1 MPKLFQL
8 SLFWRTFFLLTVLLF
23 GSAMVL
29 LNLFRVLE
37 YEPRVL
43 RNATQIAS
51 IVNLTRGALANADVI
66 ARVSLL
72 KTLADEE
79 NVRILSWEP
88 TDEYDTLD
96 TTEQEKNISTALIQ
110 YLGTDTV
117 VASRVNQEQGL
128 WVGFSIERDSYWLLM
143 DPERLTLIGGE
154 TWLLWWLSALGFS
167 VLGAL
172 LLSSLLSKP
181 LKNLAQATRMVRQGR
196 YKNTHGHLL
205 DESVGSPEIREV
217 NIGFNRMAAQMAQAE
232 QDRAL
237 MLAGISHDLRTPLAR
252 LRLEIE
258 LSVADEA
265 SRDAMSADI
274 EQVDAILG
282 KFLDYARSEQLQLQN
297 TLLAAVV
304 SRCMMPFGQLDNM
317 HIQVHIA
324 EDLEVLSDAVEL
336 GRVVSNVLENA
347 RRYGASSD
355 GICRIDIDAQ
365 STAAGS
371 LLLNIRDHG
380 AGAAPEQLSQL
391 SQPFFRGDGARTAAM
406 GSGLGLAIAER
417 TMLRMGGRCNI
428 SNHPEGGLQVNLT
441 LQLAPK

>member
-1 MPKLFQL
+1 MPKLFRL
-8 SLFWRTFFLLTVLLF
+8 SLFWRTFFLMTLLLF

-88 TDEYDTLD
+88 SDEYDTLD

-167 VLGAL
+167 VIGAL

-181 LKNLAQATRMVRQGR
+181 LKNLAQATRLVSLGR
-196 YKNTHGHLL
+196 HQSASTQLL

-217 NIGFNRMAAQMAQAE
+217 NIGFNRMAAQLAQAE

-258 LSVADEA
+258 LAVADEG

-274 EQVDAILG
+274 EQVDAILS
-282 KFLDYARSEQLQLQN
+282 KFLDYARSEHMKLQN
-297 TLLAAVV
+297 TPLAAVV
-304 SRCMMPFGQLDNM
+304 SRCMAPFGQLDTLRFS
-317 HIQVHIA
+317 VHIP
-324 EDLEVLSDAVEL
+324 EDVEVLADEIEL
-336 GRVVSNVLENA
+336 GRVISNVLENA
-347 RRYGASSD
+347 RRYGSSVD
-355 GICRIDIDAQ
+355 GLCRIDIEAHK
-365 STAAGS
+365 TAAGT
-371 LLLNIRDHG
+371 LLLVLRDHG
-380 AGAAPEQLSQL
+380 PGVAPDQLSHL
-391 SQPFFRGDGARTAAM
+391 SQPFFRGNDARTAAM

-417 TMLRMGGRCNI
+417 TMLRMGGRCTI
-428 SNHPEGGLQVNLT
+428 SNHPEGGLQVGLT
-441 LQLAPK
+441 LQLATR

>member
-1 MPKLFQL
+1 MPKLLGL
-8 SLFWRTFFLLTVLLF
+8 SLFWRTFFLLTLLLF
-23 GSAMVL
+23 GSAIVL

-43 RNATQIAS
+43 RNANQIAS

-88 TDEYDTLD
+88 TDEYDALD

-196 YKNTHGHLL
+196 YKNTSGHLL

-217 NIGFNRMAAQMAQAE
+217 NIGFNSMAAQLAQAE

-258 LSVADEA
+258 LSVADEG

-297 TLLAAVV
+297 TPLAAVV
-304 SRCMMPFGQLDNM
+304 SRCMMPFGHLESM
-317 HIQVHIA
+317 RFEVHIP
-324 EDLEVLSDAVEL
+324 EDLEVLADAVEL
-336 GRVVSNVLENA
+336 GRVISNVLENA
-347 RRYGASSD
+347 RRYGASAD
-355 GICRIDIDAQ
+355 GICRIALHAQ
-365 STAAGS
+365 NTAAKTVE
-371 LLLNIRDHG
+371 LRIRDHG
-380 AGAAPEQLSQL
+380 PGSPQEQLSHL
-391 SQPFFRGDGARTAAM
+391 SQPFYRGDGARTAAM
-406 GSGLGLAIAER
+406 GSGLGLAIADR
-417 TMLRMGGRCNI
+417 TMQRMGGSSTI
-428 SNHPEGGLQVNLT
+428 SNHPQGGLQVTLT
-441 LQLAPK
+441 LQQASP

>member
-96 TTEQEKNISTALIQ
+96 TTDQEKNISTALIQ

-196 YKNTHGHLL
+196 YKNTHGQLL

-365 STAAGS
+365 STAAGM

-428 SNHPEGGLQVNLT
+428 SNHPEGGLQVSLT